1 MRRKVLGGAAT
12 AAVVT
17 AAAGVAIWIAPG
29 QALAATTVPVI
40 ESCQVAPP
48 LTGTPW
54 TVSTTFVGTAPTSTT
69 KNSVFVA
76 SGGSQPWTV
85 PSDVNGSPV
94 TEVIDYELD
103 LVISSNATV
112 LNATASG
119 GSNLGSGTPS
129 VTRNGNIATLR
140 IPGPLTP
147 GSIVE
152 LPTVNFTIRAGAVA
166 GTVTTT
172 LGGASYSEPGVRLVG
187 TVVTGESPIT
197 SPAACFPPDSVTLTQ
212 TVVR

>member
-1 MRRKVLGGAAT
+1 MRRKVLGGAAA

-17 AAAGVAIWIAPG
+17 ATVAATTWFSPGVAM
-29 QALAATTVPVI
+29 AATTVPVS

-54 TVSTTFVGTAPTSTT
+54 TVSTTFVGTAPTSAT

-85 PSDVNGSPV
+85 PSDVNGQAV
-94 TEVIDYELD
+94 TEVVDYELD
-103 LVISSNATV
+103 LVVSSNATV

-129 VTRNGNIATLR
+129 VTRNGNVATLR

-152 LPTVNFTIRAGAVA
+152 LPTLNFTIRAGATA
-166 GTVTTT
+166 GSVTTT
-172 LGGASYSEPGVRLVG
+172 LGGVSYSEPGVRMVG
-187 TVVTGESPIT
+187 TVLTGESPTT
-197 SPAACFPPDSVTLTQ
+197 SPAACYPPEAVRLTQ